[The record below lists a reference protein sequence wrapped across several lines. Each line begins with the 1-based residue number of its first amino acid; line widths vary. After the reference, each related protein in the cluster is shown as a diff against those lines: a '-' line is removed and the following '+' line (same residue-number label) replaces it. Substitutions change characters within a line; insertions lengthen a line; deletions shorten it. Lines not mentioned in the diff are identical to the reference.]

1 MLVDGEGAGHGGIHK
16 GHGGF
21 PVTLDE
27 VRELLHLGVAVGFGT
42 GGRGG
47 FCHHLAGLN
56 VDDGTAGG
64 FSHDRYCPGLH
75 VGDTGIGGGHHG
87 GLRPGVHKVTPGG
100 PDLLHCNGCGVVV
113 IFGVGPS
120 KEPGPVV
127 HLPALD
133 GGVGAIRKRHINVKQ
148 RTIQAPAILVVFADR

>member
-1 MLVDGEGAGHGGIHK
+1 MLVDGEGAGHSLINE
-16 GHGGF
+16 GHGGLT
-21 PVTLDE
+21 VSLDE

-75 VGDTGIGGGHHG
+75 VGDAGVGGGHHG
-87 GLRPGVHKVTPGG
+87 GLRPGIHKVAPGG
-100 PDLLHCNGCGVVV
+100 LDLLHRDGGRIVVV
-113 IFGVGPS
+113 FGVGPS
-120 KEPGPVV
+120 KEPRAVV
-127 HLPALD
+127 YFPALD
-133 GGVGAIRKRHINVKQ
+133 GGVGAIRKRYIN
-148 RTIQAPAILVVFADR
+148 IE